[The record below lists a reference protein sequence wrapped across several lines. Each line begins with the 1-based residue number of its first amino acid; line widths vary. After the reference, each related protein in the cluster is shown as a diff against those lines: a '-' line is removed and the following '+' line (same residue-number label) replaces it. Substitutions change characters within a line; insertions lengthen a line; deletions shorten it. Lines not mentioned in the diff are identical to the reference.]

1 MKLSNLV
8 MASNIFKIHKL
19 IKIILIIFFLI
30 GNLKKKI
37 NKRLL
42 KTKIFKIITRCIQ
55 VEPYSLN
62 QN

>member
-42 KTKIFKIITRCIQ
+42 KTKIFKIIT
-55 VEPYSLN
+55 
-62 QN
+62 